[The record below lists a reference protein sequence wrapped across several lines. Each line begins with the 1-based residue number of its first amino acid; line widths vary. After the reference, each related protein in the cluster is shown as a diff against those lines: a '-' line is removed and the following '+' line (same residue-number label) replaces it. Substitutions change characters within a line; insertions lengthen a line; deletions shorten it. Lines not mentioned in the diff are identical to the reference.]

1 MLQTNDTSLS
11 PEPDRASWRAWLLR
25 VLPGLGTALVLAAV
39 IYFFA
44 ANRQRIPPFV
54 RLLLVETGLVLSVSA
69 FLALRRRAPHAAD
82 AALTAAGL
90 FMGVFWAVFG
100 QIYQTGADAWQLFAL
115 WAACIAPWLP
125 IRPATALW
133 ALWVTTLNIA
143 LALWSRQ
150 AGMENGLGSRLSTPL
165 SLALTV
171 NILLWAACV
180 GAARLRPL
188 LRRRAELFGSIVL
201 PFVLA
206 YATAPVCTALLGYAA
221 SYPEPVSWPRAL
233 TGMAGLAV
241 VLAYAVRTGRP
252 FPFFLLA
259 LCGYPLLN
267 SALFRIEDRGGVG
280 GSLFWYATGNVLYT
294 LTAVRGLFR
303 LRRPP
308 VAAAPDDPTDDRR
321 TNSPGDAA
329 PQSARGESVLSHLL
343 GGLGGGLSA
352 LFVTAL
358 AAYVLY
364 KADALHATGMLAT
377 ALLFMGTGLAAARR
391 TGSFALILSLIL
403 PLAGFAFLTVGLADR
418 FNFREAAA
426 GVALATAVLYP
437 FHRHAGWRFVSVLS
451 ALLLLRMAFSPDFDI
466 FSSGGGTRHGLAFED
481 ALTLLCALPILPL
494 AWGKR
499 PCAALRP
506 ALYAALLSTALALPL
521 WSPLHRPTPAYNGMD
536 SLPVFSP
543 GLQPFTPFA
552 ALCGLALLLLLFH
565 EGRRRLTAIRGG
577 AAALGLLALP
587 LLAPAEAV
595 FALVLLLEGHARA
608 LRALEILGFVLL
620 GVFLAGYYTLL
631 AVPLL
636 LKAFFI
642 GIPGLV
648 LLVGTAFVPAKAR
661 SKKYSGRCRPTR
673 SIPRNGAAAA
683 LLLLVT
689 LGAFQYAIHARES
702 LLEKG
707 DILLLALAP
716 ADPRSLM
723 QGDYMA
729 LSYALENE
737 LDAGDFPLR
746 GYAIL
751 KPDERGAARLVEV
764 RAKRG
769 APSPEL
775 YAVPYHRETWKIV
788 LGLPHSFLFEEGQAE
803 RYAAA
808 AYGIFRCA
816 PDGDC
821 LLTGLADENGRNLDT
836 EKQGDDERRTK

>member
-25 VLPGLGTALVLAAV
+25 VLSGLGTALVLAAV

-54 RLLLVETGLVLSVSA
+54 RLLLVETGLVLSISA

-280 GSLFWYATGNVLYT
+280 VSLFWYATGNVLYT
-294 LTAVRGLFR
+294 LTAVRGLLR
-303 LRRPP
+303 LRLAP
-308 VAAAPDDPTDDRR
+308 VAAAPDDPADDRR
-321 TNSPGDAA
+321 ANSPGDAA

-466 FSSGGGTRHGLAFED
+466 FSSGGGYKTRPGIRRRVNAVVRPAHPASGLGQAPMRRLATRPVCRSALDGPGPAPLEPVAQADTGLQRHGFAPGLFPGLA
-481 ALTLLCALPILPL
+481 ALHSVRRAVRPGVAAPALPRGTRTADGDQGRGGRAGP
-494 AWGKR
+494 AR
-499 PCAALRP
+499 VAAPGPGGGGLRP
-506 ALYAALLSTALALPL
+506 GSAAGGPRPRPARAGNFGFRSARRFLDGILYVAGRAPAAQS
-521 WSPLHRPTPAYNGMD
+521 
-536 SLPVFSP
+536 
-543 GLQPFTPFA
+543 
-552 ALCGLALLLLLFH
+552 LFH
-565 EGRRRLTAIRGG
+565 RHPRPGSSGRNRLCSGKSAVEKIFRPMPSDAVHSSKRRGG
-577 AAALGLLALP
+577 RAS
-587 LLAPAEAV
+587 APRHS
-595 FALVLLLEGHARA
+595 G
-608 LRALEILGFVLL
+608 
-620 GVFLAGYYTLL
+620 GVPIRDSRQG
-631 AVPLL
+631 
-636 LKAFFI
+636 K
-642 GIPGLV
+642 
-648 LLVGTAFVPAKAR
+648 PA
-661 SKKYSGRCRPTR
+661 
-673 SIPRNGAAAA
+673 
-683 LLLLVT
+683 
-689 LGAFQYAIHARES
+689 
-702 LLEKG
+702 
-707 DILLLALAP
+707 
-716 ADPRSLM
+716 
-723 QGDYMA
+723 
-729 LSYALENE
+729 
-737 LDAGDFPLR
+737 
-746 GYAIL
+746 
-751 KPDERGAARLVEV
+751 
-764 RAKRG
+764 
-769 APSPEL
+769 
-775 YAVPYHRETWKIV
+775 
-788 LGLPHSFLFEEGQAE
+788 
-803 RYAAA
+803 
-808 AYGIFRCA
+808 
-816 PDGDC
+816 
-821 LLTGLADENGRNLDT
+821 
-836 EKQGDDERRTK
+836 